1 MPQDF
6 TLRLINAS
14 SPPVIRYST
23 WRPGAPADR
32 LLDDQFV
39 MNNAILASVGVG
51 KRIVMESKT
60 ADQVCIA
67 CMRPASNPCGASTT
81 PQIHPLC
88 LLSLCLSVL
97 RCSAARCR
105 RVTVTYEQW
114 TGRFPRFWDASA
126 YRATPPSLGTYGW
139 RYPARYRVRERPLT
153 GGAANATEWLVQ
165 VLLLLLPAGRF
176 RPSLSSSV

>member
-1 MPQDF
+1 VPQDF

-60 ADQVCIA
+60 ADQVCMA
-67 CMRPASNPCGASTT
+67 CMPPRLGIPA
-81 PQIHPLC
+81 
-88 LLSLCLSVL
+88 
-97 RCSAARCR
+97 
-105 RVTVTYEQW
+105 
-114 TGRFPRFWDASA
+114 
-126 YRATPPSLGTYGW
+126 PPF
-139 RYPARYRVRERPLT
+139 
-153 GGAANATEWLVQ
+153 AANATLC
-165 VLLLLLPAGRF
+165 AC
-176 RPSLSSSV
+176 